1 MYRKQHVLKTLRCN
15 KQAYSNKLIFAHVI
29 INFIRNKFE
38 FLSAQ
43 VKGNMDVLMVS
54 ETKIGNSFPVGNFS
68 IDGSRTSDWLDRDS
82 NSGGI
87 MQYVREDISSNL
99 LVTAEKNHTV
109 FLLN

>member
-54 ETKIGNSFPVGNFS
+54 ETKIDNSFPVGNFVMDCFS
-68 IDGSRTSDWLDRDS
+68 TPYWLDRDC
-82 NSGGI
+82 NGGGI
-87 MQYVREDISSNL
+87 ML
-99 LVTAEKNHTV
+99 
-109 FLLN
+109 